1 LCLGSHECFE
11 RAASRR
17 AFERALRRPV
27 NGAAVEQLRIALHMG
42 PADNQAVGSE
52 GSVL

>member
-27 NGAAVEQLRIALHMG
+27 DDAEVEQLGIALHMG
-42 PADNQAVGSE
+42 PADRQAVGSE
-52 GSVL
+52 GPVL